1 MMSDNALFPAL
12 RKQARDVPESGIVEV
27 INYGR
32 EREGLIPLWAGEGDL
47 PTPQFICD
55 AATRSLAAGET
66 FYTYQRGIPELRQA
80 LADYHTRFFKGDFS
94 PERFFITGSGMQAM
108 QTAIQS
114 VAGIG
119 ENVIVPS
126 PAWPNF
132 AAALGLIGA
141 TPNFVPMRFGN
152 QGWQL
157 DLDEMF
163 AAVTDETRAIFFN
176 SPSNPSGWVATIDEM
191 QAVLDFAR
199 KRGIWIIADEVYN
212 RFYYGEDG
220 DQAPSFYSIVAEEDQ
235 ILFINTFS
243 KNWAMTGWRIG
254 WIACHPSLGQVME
267 NIIQYNTS
275 GVAAFMQR
283 AAVTALE
290 QGEEFVRYQIE
301 RAREGRDIIGSTFD
315 RAERVK
321 FKRPD
326 GAFYQLF
333 SIDGF
338 EDTAKLG
345 LQLVDEANIG
355 IVPGSAFG
363 PGGETFNRIC
373 FARDAEQ
380 LREAMRRLT
389 AWLDRL

>member
-1 MMSDNALFPAL
+1 MNDQGPLFPAL
-12 RKQARDVPESGIVEV
+12 RKQAQDVPESRIVEV

-47 PTPQFICD
+47 PTPAFICD

-80 LADYHTRFFKGDFS
+80 LADYHTRFFDGTFS
-94 PERFFITGSGMQAM
+94 SERFFVTGSGMQAM

-114 VAGIG
+114 VVGIG

-141 TPNFVPMRFGN
+141 RPNFVPMHFGN
-152 QGWQL
+152 RGWEL
-157 DLDEMF
+157 DLDKLF
-163 AAVTDETRAIFFN
+163 DAVNDETRAIFFN
-176 SPSNPSGWVATIDEM
+176 SPGNPTGWVAGLDDM
-191 QAVLDFAR
+191 RAVLEFAR

-212 RFYYGEDG
+212 RFYYGD
-220 DQAPSFYSIVAEEDQ
+220 DANQAPSFYSIADDEDR
-235 ILFINTFS
+235 ILYINTFS

-283 AAVTALE
+283 AAVVALE
-290 QGEEFVRYQIE
+290 QGEEFLGFQIA
-301 RAREGRDIIGSTFD
+301 RAREGRQIVGDALETSD
-315 RAERVK
+315 RVR
-321 FKRPD
+321 FTRPD
-326 GAFYQLF
+326 GAFYQF
-333 SIDGF
+333 FAIDGF
-338 EDTAKLG
+338 EDAAQLG

-355 IVPGSAFG
+355 IVPGAAFG
-363 PGGETFNRIC
+363 PGGSSFNRIC
-373 FARDAEQ
+373 FARDAGQ
-380 LREAMRRLT
+380 LREAMGRL
-389 AWLDRL
+389 ADWLSKL

>member
-1 MMSDNALFPAL
+1 MNNQGSLFPAL
-12 RKQARDVPESGIVEV
+12 RKQAREVPESRIVEV

-32 EREGLIPLWAGEGDL
+32 EREGIIPLWAGEGDL

-80 LADYHTRFFKGDFS
+80 LADYHNRLFKGNFS
-94 PERFFITGSGMQAM
+94 AEQFFITGSGMQAM

-114 VAGIG
+114 VAGID

-152 QGWQL
+152 NGWQL
-157 DLDEMF
+157 DLDELF
-163 AAVTDETRAIFFN
+163 AAVNDKTRAIFFN
-176 SPSNPSGWVATIDEM
+176 TPSNPTGWVATLDEM
-191 QAVLDFAR
+191 SAVLEFAR
-199 KRGIWIIADEVYN
+199 ERGIWIIADEVYN
-212 RFYYGEDG
+212 RFYFGADA
-220 DQAPSFYSIVAEEDQ
+220 DQAPSFYSIVEEEDR

-254 WIACHPSLGQVME
+254 WISCHPSLGQVME
-267 NIIQYNTS
+267 NIIHFNTS

-283 AAVTALE
+283 AGVTALE
-290 QGEEFVRYQIE
+290 QGEEFVRYQIN
-301 RAREGRDIIGSTFD
+301 RARVGREIVGDALESSD
-315 RAERVK
+315 RVR

-333 SIDGF
+333 SIEGY
-338 EDTAKLG
+338 EDTDKLG

-355 IVPGSAFG
+355 IIPGSAFG
-363 PGGETFNRIC
+363 PGGEAFNRIC
-373 FARDAEQ
+373 FARDADQ
-380 LREAMRRLT
+380 LREAMARLT
-389 AWLDRL
+389 GWLEKH